1 MIKNQ
6 TNIKFQLTPGYIA
19 GLTQT
24 DGSISC
30 GIVLSNNNKIAFV
43 PSFNLTMDLDS
54 KYVLESIQ
62 KYFGCGRLQINI
74 NNYTVDFIVTV
85 RSDLINIIIPF
96 FKEYKLFGPKLHAFN
111 LFVKIVETLK
121 DGPKSLTAENKKEL
135 AIMALSM
142 NKTTSRKEER
152 FEDIKVALCI
162 KKDDKLSL
170 IPNTEIYIEHEI
182 SDDTIAGII
191 DGDGS
196 FWVSFSAVGQIR
208 TGFSITAD
216 VASVP
221 LLKAIRNKFNN
232 VGSILSKKITYSTYY
247 VHGINQIVETIIPFM
262 DKNPIF
268 SERANHYNIFKRVSL
283 ILYNKKPLSL
293 EDKLFILD
301 LAYDSNKKGKR
312 RRFSKEEYIKIL
324 QNKNKEK

>member
-62 KYFGCGRLQINI
+62 KYLGCGRLQINI

-196 FWVSFSAVGQIR
+196 F
-208 TGFSITAD
+208 
-216 VASVP
+216 
-221 LLKAIRNKFNN
+221 
-232 VGSILSKKITYSTYY
+232 
-247 VHGINQIVETIIPFM
+247 
-262 DKNPIF
+262 
-268 SERANHYNIFKRVSL
+268 
-283 ILYNKKPLSL
+283 
-293 EDKLFILD
+293 
-301 LAYDSNKKGKR
+301 
-312 RRFSKEEYIKIL
+312 
-324 QNKNKEK
+324 